1 MEILT
6 FHTSFG
12 WSKINAVIS
21 LAESSVEG
29 RKVQN
34 FHWIEDAPESQNKLK
49 GSQKSTRNCQSLC
62 VLKNSK
68 KSKPFDLLL
77 IIMRCLKPKYI
88 FPNDTLRIDHCDG
101 ASASSSNPLLGRMPF
116 FNTVIQYM
124 K

>member
-49 GSQKSTRNCQSLC
+49 
-62 VLKNSK
+62 
-68 KSKPFDLLL
+68 
-77 IIMRCLKPKYI
+77 
-88 FPNDTLRIDHCDG
+88 
-101 ASASSSNPLLGRMPF
+101 
-116 FNTVIQYM
+116 
-124 K
+124 